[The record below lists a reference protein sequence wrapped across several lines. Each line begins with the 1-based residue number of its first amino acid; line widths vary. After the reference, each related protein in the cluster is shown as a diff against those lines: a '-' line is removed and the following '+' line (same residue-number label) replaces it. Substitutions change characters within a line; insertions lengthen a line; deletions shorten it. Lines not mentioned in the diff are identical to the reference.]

1 MAIKIKISPM
11 LLKSVATLYSDPHR
25 VLMEYIDNA
34 VDAAEIFYDKASQ
47 QYTKQIEIII
57 TLDGKSHDYAR
68 VTIHDNCTGIN
79 NLSDLVTN
87 VGNSSK
93 LYDQDTNGQFGFG
106 IYSFLAI
113 CNSLIITTRLSN
125 SSTIN
130 RVELNSKMF
139 ETPDT
144 EGLEIEE
151 KENIASYKLEQAKE
165 DCWTIFKLEDFHKQA
180 FREISIKTL
189 KTEIENHFELILSRK
204 NIIIKIIDT
213 SKKEYICNSFDYN
226 KHDGDIF
233 YRELYNLEKTK
244 SKKLKTKVLISI
256 PTKLIIN
263 LKVYKNRM
271 LGRKPVFIIKGRRIT
286 EISNVKAFRTTS
298 KNSIWSHPNITG
310 YIDVSGILEPN
321 ISRDDFRANTL
332 AKALFQTLAEME
344 SEIKEFIIGQL
355 KFTGSNEFKDL
366 EDILSQAFNKLSS
379 NNNFRNLFNFN
390 SDNNN
395 KYLRNKDKEII
406 SLLAPKKVD
415 SINGTSAGSDGNTPN
430 LDINSPGNEMPGDDL
445 GNDNK
450 VSTTNKETILKDVKV
465 KITNTDNSPAKSFK
479 QKKNN
484 FGGINIV
491 IDCENEPPL
500 DINEKE
506 LRSSMINN
514 QIIIY
519 QKHAMFEDRIKTG
532 AIGTQTISNELV
544 FYISIEIMTQIKIF
558 VFTENKKSIE
568 DIGAFFNNFNEVI
581 YLFIKD
587 LAKLTGKNLSE
598 LTNLKRV

>member
-1 MAIKIKISPM
+1 M

-34 VDAAEIFYDKASQ
+34 VDAAEKFYSKVSQ
-47 QYTKQIEIII
+47 QYSKQIEISVN
-57 TLDGKSHDYAR
+57 LDGKSYDYAR
-68 VTIHDNCTGIN
+68 ITIHDNCTGIN
-79 NLSDLVTN
+79 NLSVLVTN

-93 LYDQDTNGQFGFG
+93 LNDQDTNGQFGFG

-113 CNSLIITTRLSN
+113 CNSLIITTRLSH

-139 ETPDT
+139 ETPDS
-144 EGLEIEE
+144 EGLDIEE
-151 KENIASYKLEQAKE
+151 KENITSYKLGQARE

-213 SKKEYICNSFDYN
+213 AKKEHICKSFDYN
-226 KHDGDIF
+226 KHEGDIF
-233 YRELYNLEKTK
+233 YRELSNLEKTK
-244 SKKLKTKVLISI
+244 SKKLKTKVSISI
-256 PTKLIIN
+256 PSNLIIN

-310 YIDVSGILEPN
+310 YIDVTGILEPN

-332 AKALFQTLAEME
+332 AKALFQTLVEME
-344 SEIKEFIIGQL
+344 SEIKEFIVGQL
-355 KFTGSNEFKDL
+355 KFIGSNQFKEL
-366 EDILSQAFNKLSS
+366 EKILSQAFNKLSN
-379 NNNFRNLFNFN
+379 NNNFKNLLNFN
-390 SDNNN
+390 SDKNN

-415 SINGTSAGSDGNTPN
+415 NINGTRTGSFGNTHN
-430 LDINSPGNEMPGDDL
+430 LDINISGNSFPGNDIR
-445 GNDNK
+445 NDNK
-450 VSTTNKETILKDVKV
+450 ISTTNKDTILQDVKV
-465 KITNTDNSPAKSFK
+465 KITNTDNSPAKTFK

-500 DINEKE
+500 DMNEKE
-506 LRSSMINN
+506 LRSSMVNN

-519 QKHAMFEDRIKTG
+519 QKHPMFEERIKTG
-532 AIGTQTISNELV
+532 AIGIQTISNELV

-558 VFTENKKSIE
+558 VYNENKKIIE
-568 DIGAFFNNFNEVI
+568 DIGVFFNNFNEVI
-581 YLFIKD
+581 YLFIND
-587 LAKLTGKNLSE
+587 LSKLTGKNLSE